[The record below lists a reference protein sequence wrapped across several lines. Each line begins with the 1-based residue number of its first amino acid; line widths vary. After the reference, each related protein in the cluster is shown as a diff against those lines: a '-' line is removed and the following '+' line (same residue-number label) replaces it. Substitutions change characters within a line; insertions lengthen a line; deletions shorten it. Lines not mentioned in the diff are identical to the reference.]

1 MSIED
6 GIRAS
11 PSAGAS
17 GSKTLHIV
25 GKNNYSA
32 WSDRTEAD
40 LLSYELWDRIIGDR
54 AKLVILT
61 AILDAAGTTVTNQ
74 ARIDT
79 ETTELRSYMKDFRT
93 ASRIILNSI
102 SDEHM
107 AYIKPVI
114 TDPVAVWK
122 RLQNKF
128 ERKTEVAKEAA
139 HMAFLNFEHS
149 EIETADSLIE
159 RFEKAVQ
166 LCEQQGLPQSE
177 DIQLRMLLARPS
189 DRYSTLKTIF

>member
-6 GIRAS
+6 GIKAS
-11 PSAGAS
+11 PSVGAS
-17 GSKTLHIV
+17 SSKTLHIL

-32 WSDRTEAD
+32 RSDRTLAN
-40 LLSYELWDRIIGDR
+40 LLSYELWDLVTGDR
-54 AKLVILT
+54 AKPVIPT
-61 AILDAAGTTVTNQ
+61 AILDKASTTVTNQ

-102 SDEHM
+102 SDEQM

-128 ERKTEVAKEAA
+128 ERKTEVAREAA
-139 HMAFLNFEHS
+139 HMVFLNFEHS

-159 RFEKAVQ
+159 RFEKAV
-166 LCEQQGLPQSE
+166 
-177 DIQLRMLLARPS
+177 
-189 DRYSTLKTIF
+189 